1 MTDDNEKELQDD
13 DAEATEDLEVGEDAD
28 NVKGGVRSN
37 PDHGG
42 LERPS

>member
-1 MTDDNEKELQDD
+1 MNDNEKELQDD
-13 DAEATEDLEVGEDAD
+13 DAEATEDLEVEDAD
-28 NVKGGVRSN
+28 DVKGGVRSN